1 MGERKPWNLFFTK
14 CPVFALNWYNMK
26 FSQLLTA
33 PWNLC
38 PLEHTLSHHEGGA
51 RGSGLYRWV
60 HSIPWPLSVSAS
72 FRICAWLH
80 CSPSHYFSNPCL
92 ETRSWPSLHA
102 NCLTCQ
108 SCILSSSPAS
118 TTSDFFGV
126 HTSLPLLL
134 LFCSLLWL
142 AAPRALFFLEIFQS
156 SPGFSSSPFFHWS
169 ITFTTV
175 SQTHS
180 IQLTSVF
187 PLPLLVNS

>member
-1 MGERKPWNLFFTK
+1 MRVGRE
-14 CPVFALNWYNMK
+14 ALV
-26 FSQLLTA
+26 SI
-33 PWNLC
+33 
-38 PLEHTLSHHEGGA
+38 GG
-51 RGSGLYRWV
+51 STQY
-60 HSIPWPLSVSAS
+60 PDLSVSQPPFVSVHGSTAHL
-72 FRICAWLH
+72 RTTLATLAWRPALD
-80 CSPSHYFSNPCL
+80 PVFTQTALPVK
-92 ETRSWPSLHA
+92 A
-102 NCLTCQ
+102 VF
-108 SCILSSSPAS
+108 SSSPVS

-187 PLPLLVNS
+187 PLSLLVNS